1 MAVVDVVIESD
12 VAEVFVDIRRKRA
25 AHNILKRIRRMGL
38 TYWEGR
44 QEWADGRH
52 SLRTR
57 KITEG
62 ALLES
67 YINALGKIF
76 LTGEKEQ
83 FVLENWP
90 ADGSA
95 ILIEAQRGL
104 FRAMIVIVARVEPV
118 VANVFEQVAMPTVG
132 AGLGGDGY

>member
-25 AHNILKRIRRMGL
+25 AHNILKRVRRVSL
-38 TYWEGR
+38 TYREGR
-44 QEWADGRH
+44 QKRADGRH

-57 KITEG
+57 EITES

-67 YINALGKIF
+67 DINALGKIF
-76 LTGEKEQ
+76 LAGEKEQ
-83 FVLENWP
+83 FVLEDGS

-95 ILIEAQRGL
+95 ELIEPQGRL
-104 FRAMIVIVARVEPV
+104 FRAMIVIVARVEP
-118 VANVFEQVAMPTVG
+118 
-132 AGLGGDGY
+132 